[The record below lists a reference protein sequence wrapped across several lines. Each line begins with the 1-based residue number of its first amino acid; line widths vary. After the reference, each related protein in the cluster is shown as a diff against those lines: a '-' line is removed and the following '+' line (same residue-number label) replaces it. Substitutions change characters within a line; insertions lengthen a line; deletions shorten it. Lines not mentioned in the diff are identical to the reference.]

1 MLELKWVFDQM
12 YDSHA
17 SLSSCG
23 EFEQKE
29 GRSRPSELAQ
39 VVLIN
44 GRISFFEE
52 TLKCQSKNEHTV

>member
-17 SLSSCG
+17 ALSSWG
-23 EFEQKE
+23 EFEQNE

-44 GRISFFEE
+44 GHISFFEE
-52 TLKCQSKNEHTV
+52 TLKYQSKN